1 VISSVHFSTEPFLTG
16 IISFS
21 QRARGFTSF
30 YGQDD
35 EVRWR
40 ENNNDTNETKAE
52 GAALNVYETF

>member
-1 VISSVHFSTEPFLTG
+1 MISSVHFSTKPFLTG

-52 GAALNVYETF
+52 GAALNV